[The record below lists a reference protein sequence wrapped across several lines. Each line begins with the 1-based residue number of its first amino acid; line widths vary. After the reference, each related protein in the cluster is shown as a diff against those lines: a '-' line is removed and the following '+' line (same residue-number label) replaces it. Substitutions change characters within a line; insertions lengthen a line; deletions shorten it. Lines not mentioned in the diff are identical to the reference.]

1 MSAQSQNPDSI
12 YTQQVKQLINMIYPQ
27 ESGYGSVF
35 EDARHYFSLTPALE
49 QHIEDLKAQL
59 KKIEGNKNRE
69 VLAEQLTKQIK
80 NSSEKLEEERLAR
93 LERLGAVSTKIIEL
107 TEIGRAHV

>member
-27 ESGYGSVF
+27 ETGYGSVF
-35 EDARHYFSLTPALE
+35 EDASHYFSLTPSLE

-59 KKIEGNKNRE
+59 KKIEGNKNKE
-69 VLAEQLTKQIK
+69 VLAEQLTKQIT
-80 NSSEKLEEERLAR
+80 NSTEKLEEERLAR
-93 LERLGAVSTKIIEL
+93 IERLDAVSTKIIEL
-107 TEIGRAHV
+107 C